1 MGSVLVLPLVRTLAL
16 ILDIYFKVVVVEIAI
31 YWLMHFKIISV
42 NNKYAE
48 KFVEILKKLTEPVY
62 AKIRAKIKPFAD
74 FDASPFI
81 LLLVLYFI
89 GQLLNV
95 IAEKVI

>member
-1 MGSVLVLPLVRTLAL
+1 MSVLLLPIIKTLAL
-16 ILDIYFKVVVVEIAI
+16 ILDIYFKIVVVEIVI
-31 YWLMHFKIISV
+31 YWLLHFKIISV
-42 NNKYAE
+42 SNKYAE

-62 AKIRAKIKPFAD
+62 AKIRAKIKPFAE

-89 GQLLNV
+89 GQLLSA